1 MRGDGEQH
9 VVGLGGREAEC
20 DHSDIDAT
28 RIHGAEEI
36 GEGGRGTD
44 VAAEQIGNALI
55 AGASQEGRGG
65 LAAQRVD
72 PEVDNRHAGSDV
84 PGAGCVVLGVAF
96 AAVFSAALAFAA
108 RRSRTPVV
116 SDSLIK

>member
-1 MRGDGEQH
+1 MAGEFTQAGALAHRPVGPVDHERSAEARRVRGDGEQH

-55 AGASQEGRGG
+55 AGASPR
-65 LAAQRVD
+65 R
-72 PEVDNRHAGSDV
+72 PRR
-84 PGAGCVVLGVAF
+84 P
-96 AAVFSAALAFAA
+96 
-108 RRSRTPVV
+108 RRSAR
-116 SDSLIK
+116 